1 MREKEKSDLH
11 EFLHLRKGEKRASS
25 CVATTFPL
33 LLLASDYWRTRWREN
48 RLIWDKVGKCAL
60 RLGGGGGGEGK
71 MHSDSSSIS
80 GLVISASASKS
91 ALEQAIEHRPWNAFL
106 SFNSRVLLWN
116 SKLFYNCKT
125 LKLGNNPLL
134 YLWSLE
140 ATFLNASNS
149 CLLLH
154 TIVTP
159 LKKKEAVGFKSI

>member
-1 MREKEKSDLH
+1 MCAKRRKAIYTNSYICGKGKSEPVLVSRLL
-11 EFLHLRKGEKRASS
+11 FPSYFWLLTTGGRGEGRIGSFETK
-25 CVATTFPL
+25 L
-33 LLLASDYWRTRWREN
+33 EN
-48 RLIWDKVGKCAL
+48 VLWGL
-60 RLGGGGGGEGK
+60 EEEEGK

-134 YLWSLE
+134 
-140 ATFLNASNS
+140 
-149 CLLLH
+149 
-154 TIVTP
+154 IP
-159 LKKKEAVGFKSI
+159 LKPGSHIFKRLEQLLVAPHNCYSTQKKGSSWI